1 MQGKNRKIMFKKI
14 VSLVILIL
22 PAAYAISLQASEIN
36 VQEGVIADI
45 GIQEISTNFG
55 MVTGTINFKLANY
68 SWHPEEIWLLP
79 EKIDPDEFSKGLT
92 IQTTLELPENISW
105 STCRTA
111 VYYNSSI
118 GYGFKI
124 YNTGAT
130 TQILENGTFCGLA
143 FNGTYYVY
151 ATY

>member
-1 MQGKNRKIMFKKI
+1 MLKKI
-14 VSLVILIL
+14 VMLTLTIPL
-22 PAAYAISLQASEIN
+22 ACAISLQANEVI
-36 VQEGVIADI
+36 VQDGTIADI
-45 GIQEISTNFG
+45 GIQEILTNFG
-55 MVTGTINFKLANY
+55 MITGTINFRLANY
-68 SWHPEEIWLLP
+68 SWAPEEIWLLP

-111 VYYNSSI
+111 VYYNESV

-124 YNTGAT
+124 YNTGKT
-130 TQILENGTFCGLA
+130 LQILENGTFCGLA
-143 FNGTYYVY
+143 YNGTYYVY